1 MAHDTLLLMGAVF
14 IVAATPLLEIW
25 IAIPL
30 GLAMGLDPVLT
41 AIAAALGNFI
51 PLLIIV
57 GFFEKVRT
65 WYESRYPDGGGSKG
79 LEKFRRIWDRYGL
92 PVAAL
97 SAPASIGTH
106 LAIIIILMLG
116 TDAKKSLAW
125 MAFSIIAWAIIVT
138 PLAYY
143 GIAHLG

>member
-1 MAHDTLLLMGAVF
+1 MMAAVF

-25 IAIPL
+25 IAIPM

-41 AIAAALGNFI
+41 AIAAVLGNFI
-51 PLLIIV
+51 PLLAIV
-57 GFFEKVRT
+57 AFFEKVRT
-65 WYESRYPDGGGSKG
+65 WYESRYPDGGGSRG
-79 LEKFRRIWDRYGL
+79 FDRFQRIWGRYGL

-97 SAPASIGTH
+97 TAPASIGTH
-106 LAIIIILMLG
+106 LAIVIILTLG
-116 TDAKKSLAW
+116 TDAKRTLAW

-143 GIAHLG
+143 GIAYLG

>member
-1 MAHDTLLLMGAVF
+1 MAQDTLLMMVAVF

-25 IAIPL
+25 IAIPM

-41 AIAAALGNFI
+41 AIAAILGNFI

-57 GFFEKVRT
+57 GFFEKIRN
-65 WYESRYPDGGGSKG
+65 WYESRYPEGRDSRR
-79 LEKFRRIWDRYGL
+79 LERFRRIWERYGL

-97 SAPASIGTH
+97 TAPASIGTH
-106 LAIIIILMLG
+106 LAIVIVLTLG
-116 TDAKKSLAW
+116 TDAKRTLVW
-125 MAFSIIAWAIIVT
+125 MAFSIIAWAAVVT

-143 GIAHLG
+143 GITYLS

>member
-1 MAHDTLLLMGAVF
+1 MVAVF

-25 IAIPL
+25 IAIPM

-41 AIAAALGNFI
+41 AIAAILGNFI

-57 GFFEKVRT
+57 GFFEKIRN
-65 WYESRYPDGGGSKG
+65 WYESRYPEGRDSRR
-79 LEKFRRIWDRYGL
+79 LERFRRIWERYGL

-97 SAPASIGTH
+97 TAPASIGTH
-106 LAIIIILMLG
+106 LAIVIVLTLG
-116 TDAKKSLAW
+116 TDAKRTLVW
-125 MAFSIIAWAIIVT
+125 MAFSIIAWAAVVT

-143 GIAHLG
+143 GITYLS

>member
-1 MAHDTLLLMGAVF
+1 MMVAVF

-25 IAIPL
+25 IAIPM

-41 AIAAALGNFI
+41 AIAAILGNFI

-57 GFFEKVRT
+57 GFFEKIRN
-65 WYESRYPDGGGSKG
+65 WYESRYPEGRDSRR
-79 LEKFRRIWDRYGL
+79 LERFRRIWERYGL

-97 SAPASIGTH
+97 TAPASIGTH
-106 LAIIIILMLG
+106 LAIVIVLTLG
-116 TDAKKSLAW
+116 TDAKRTLVW
-125 MAFSIIAWAIIVT
+125 MAFSIIAWAAVVT

-143 GIAHLG
+143 GITYLS